1 MLHAP
6 RFAVWLD
13 GREWVRSAREKSY
26 VVGFRL
32 FGTKFGPFRE
42 SGYSALR
49 AASVR
54 TPQLLRPDRS
64 FTYPVL
70 RVKKVI
76 SALECAAG
84 DGRKALDLKF
94 HAIPVSPAGSA
105 PALLPDGFVL
115 CTNKSGDGTDGTRTC
130 HSRNGQEACAKE
142 EVELV

>member
-1 MLHAP
+1 VLHAP

-13 GREWVRSAREKSY
+13 GREWVRSTREKSY

-32 FGTKFGPFRE
+32 SEHKFGPFRE

-54 TPQLLRPDRS
+54 TPQFLRPDRS

-76 SALECAAG
+76 SYVPPRGPTSATPRAG
-84 DGRKALDLKF
+84 TG
-94 HAIPVSPAGSA
+94 
-105 PALLPDGFVL
+105 
-115 CTNKSGDGTDGTRTC
+115 
-130 HSRNGQEACAKE
+130 AK
-142 EVELV
+142 LSF